1 MRIKFVWNYL
11 IRNMHKLN
19 IGCMK
24 KVIKNLRIY
33 FFRNFFKELGEEVE
47 QLIENIIIMI
57 LHKIQ
62 QPLKLIIIQVQLHII
77 NLKPVVLV
85 SQVIWGLP

>member
-1 MRIKFVWNYL
+1 
-11 IRNMHKLN
+11 MHKLN

>member
-1 MRIKFVWNYL
+1 
-11 IRNMHKLN
+11 MHKLN

-24 KVIKNLRIY
+24 KVIKNLRIC

-62 QPLKLIIIQVQLHII
+62 QHLNLTIIQVQLHII
-77 NLKPVVLV
+77 NPKPVVLV
-85 SQVIWGLP
+85 NQAIWDLL

>member
-1 MRIKFVWNYL
+1 
-11 IRNMHKLN
+11 MHKLN

-24 KVIKNLRIY
+24 KVIKNLRIC